1 MSPFLLYDCSFLCV
15 FRQGAKAAPLL
26 ARYAFKKLSDWE
38 ADIATWQAPVLNDPT
53 VPTFY
58 KVRSF

>member
-1 MSPFLLYDCSFLCV
+1 LW
-15 FRQGAKAAPLL
+15 QGAKAAPLL